1 MADNLHLVRDLLD
14 AKVVDRNGREMG
26 RVDGIVVEVTA
37 DAPPRVTAIEIGPSV
52 LAERVGPLFGRIAA
66 AIERVLDIDEGRPIR
81 IPFAAI
87 LDTAD
92 HVRVD
97 VAVGETAAA
106 TLERRLRGV
115 FGSIPGGSS

>member
-14 AKVVDRNGREMG
+14 KKVVDRNGREMG
-26 RVDGIVVEVTA
+26 RVDGILIEA
-37 DAPPRVTAIEIGPSV
+37 AAGAPPRVTAIELGPAV
-52 LAERVGPLFGRIAA
+52 LAERVGPLFGRIAS
-66 AIERVLDIDEGRPIR
+66 AIERVLHIDEGRPIR

-87 LDTAD
+87 LDMTD

-106 TLERRLRGV
+106 TLEHRLRNV